1 MNIVAIDCKCNHSH
15 LISTN
20 NNTFVWKGGK
30 EFNCISAVI
39 DMGAD
44 VPDPGV
50 ISDGTKCDNQK
61 ICINHKCT
69 PISSLNIPKCDSQQC
84 SNHGVRKWL
93 LCKIT
98 KCRLF

>member
-1 MNIVAIDCKCNHSH
+1 
-15 LISTN
+15 
-20 NNTFVWKGGK
+20 
-30 EFNCISAVI
+30 
-39 DMGAD
+39 MGAD

-84 SNHGVRKWL
+84 SNHGVRK
-93 LCKIT
+93 
-98 KCRLF
+98 